1 MEVVPYFF
9 IAPYRLLTLI
19 ITANTASTA
28 YTTTRLYGLQSKK
41 AECTDDSSGL
51 L

>member
-9 IAPYRLLTLI
+9 KAPYRLLALI

-28 YTTTRLYGLQSKK
+28 YTATRLCELQSKE
-41 AECTDDSSGL
+41 AECTDESS
-51 L
+51 

>member
-9 IAPYRLLTLI
+9 IAPYQLLTLI

-28 YTTTRLYGLQSKK
+28 YTTTRLYGLLIKK
-41 AECTDDSSGL
+41 AGCTDDSS
-51 L
+51 